1 MRGTC
6 SYFSNVGLSE
16 IWGMLEG
23 GRIVIIG
30 RWGKVL
36 GSGEGGCRMSLGV
49 ERRGLDEGGGNE
61 GVRGVGVKGRL
72 GCEQRPDRVNRRGAS
87 GWVAHL
93 GHGLAQGSDIMRWG
107 GV

>member
-1 MRGTC
+1 MFKTRC
-6 SYFSNVGLSE
+6 IFQNVSDGVNL
-16 IWGMLEG
+16 G
-23 GRIVIIG
+23 GFQGVKTVNIG

-72 GCEQRPDRVNRRGAS
+72 GCE
-87 GWVAHL
+87 
-93 GHGLAQGSDIMRWG
+93 
-107 GV
+107 

>member
-1 MRGTC
+1 
-6 SYFSNVGLSE
+6 
-16 IWGMLEG
+16 MLG
-23 GRIVIIG
+23 GVRIVIIG

-72 GCEQRPDRVNRRGAS
+72 GCEQRPDGAN
-87 GWVAHL
+87 
-93 GHGLAQGSDIMRWG
+93 RWG
-107 GV
+107 RRFGWRIWGMGWHRGVIL